1 MLTLETV
8 SPQNYKETLG
18 LSVAKDQKHLI
29 EPVVQSLAD
38 AFVWSALPRV
48 ARRGDALVGFV
59 LVFPFELDGEP
70 VVNIV
75 RFMIEQRHQRQGLG
89 RELMAV
95 TLDWIRSL
103 DPTPVRVR
111 ISAVPENET
120 ALRLY
125 RAAGFEGSEL
135 EDGEVALWRDS

>member
-1 MLTLETV
+1 MLTLEPV

-18 LSVAKDQKHLI
+18 LSVAENQQHLI
-29 EPVVQSLAD
+29 APVVKSLAD

-48 ARRGDALVGFV
+48 ARHEDALVGFV
-59 LVFPFELDGEP
+59 LVFPFELNGEP

-75 RFMIEQRHQRQGLG
+75 RFMIEQGRQRQGLG
-89 RELMAV
+89 RELMRV

-103 DPTPVRVR
+103 EPTPVRVR
-111 ISAVPENET
+111 ISTFPENER
-120 ALRLY
+120 ALKLY

-135 EDGEVALWRDS
+135 EDGEVALWRDA